1 MIEKEKR
8 KIDFTQGKIFG
19 KMLLFVLPIIA
30 TNLLQ
35 MFYNAADMMVVSLS
49 DESNAVGAIGT
60 VTSFT
65 HLIVNL
71 FIGFSAGANVMVARH
86 IGANDYDRTQKAV
99 HTSVILALIMGLLG
113 AGLGIV
119 VAKPVVRMMGNT
131 GSLLTLATRY
141 T

>member
-1 MIEKEKR
+1 MVAKEKK

-19 KMLLFVLPIIA
+19 KMLLFVLPIVA

-49 DESNAVGAIGT
+49 DEPNAVGAIGT

-71 FIGFSAGANVMVARH
+71 FIGFSAGA
-86 IGANDYDRTQKAV
+86 KAIAEQ
-99 HTSVILALIMGLLG
+99 T
-113 AGLGIV
+113 
-119 VAKPVVRMMGNT
+119 
-131 GSLLTLATRY
+131 
-141 T
+141 